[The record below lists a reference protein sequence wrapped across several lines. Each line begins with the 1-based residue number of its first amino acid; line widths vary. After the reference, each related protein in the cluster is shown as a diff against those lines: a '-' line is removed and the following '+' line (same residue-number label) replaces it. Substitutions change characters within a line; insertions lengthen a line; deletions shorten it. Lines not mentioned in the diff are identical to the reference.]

1 MLQHSKYNGEIVAGS
16 LLISESRQI
25 ARLLL
30 DGANDKKWHRKI
42 AVENILQKKSSKSA
56 ERQARLIRNR
66 LSMVNAELWEL
77 IINGSFETATQ
88 AILAASIKHNH
99 LIGDFMDTVIRQH
112 WQTFK
117 KNISVKDWEDFLR
130 TCAQINPKVDAWSAN
145 TRIKLR
151 QVVFRILAESGYIEN
166 TRTCLLLPVT
176 IIPEIRTFLLNN
188 NKTYVLRCMD
198 ITPKDQTDIHFQEGS
213 QKYKTRFHCQAP
225 YC

>member
-25 ARLLL
+25 AGLLL
-30 DGANDKKWHRKI
+30 DGVDDKKWHRKI
-42 AVENILQKKSSKSA
+42 VIENILQKKSPKSS

-66 LSMVNAELWEL
+66 LSLMNPELWGI

-99 LIGDFMDTVIRQH
+99 LIGDFMDNVIRQH

-117 KNISVKDWEDFLR
+117 KHISTKDWDDFLR
-130 TCAQINPKVDAWSAN
+130 TCAQIDPKVEAWSAN
-145 TRIKLR
+145 TRMKLR

-166 TRTCLLLPVT
+166 TKTCLLLPVT
-176 IIPEIRTFLLNN
+176 VVPEIKAFLLDNN
-188 NKTYVLRCMD
+188 ETYVLRCMD
-198 ITPKDQTDIHFQEGS
+198 VTP
-213 QKYKTRFHCQAP
+213 
-225 YC
+225 